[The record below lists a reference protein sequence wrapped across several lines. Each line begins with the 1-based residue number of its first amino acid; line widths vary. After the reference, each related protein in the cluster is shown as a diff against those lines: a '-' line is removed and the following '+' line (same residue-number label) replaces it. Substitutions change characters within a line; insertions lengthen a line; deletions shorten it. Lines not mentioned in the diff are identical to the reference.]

1 MTMRNM
7 TGWLVAAAVAGLM
20 SVAVTACGGGGSDG
34 VSRHVRDRKAY
45 ALGQEHGERT
55 VGLRSDEAALQD
67 ALLDVR
73 ARITNIHDRLG
84 AQAAADYERGFTD
97 YIKANDDSLARV
109 LF

>member
-1 MTMRNM
+1 MSPKVIVKT
-7 TGWLVAAAVAGLM
+7 LVCFCMM
-20 SVAVTACGGGGSDG
+20 SIMASCGGESGG

-45 ALGQEHGERT
+45 ALGQEHGQKVVSVRA
-55 VGLRSDEAALQD
+55 DESALQD

-84 AQAAADYERGFTD
+84 AQASADYERGFVD